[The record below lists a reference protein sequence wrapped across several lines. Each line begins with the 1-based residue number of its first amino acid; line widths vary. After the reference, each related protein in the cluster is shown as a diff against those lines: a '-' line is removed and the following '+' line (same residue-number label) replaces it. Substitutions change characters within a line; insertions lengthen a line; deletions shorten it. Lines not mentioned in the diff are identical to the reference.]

1 MTTAPLP
8 VDGAVDG
15 RNLRAARSRDAV
27 VHAILSLYAEGELRP
42 GAAAIAAR
50 AGVSQSSVFR
60 HFKDIEALVQA
71 AVEAQWEL
79 QHDRFAPPAGSGTR
93 EERVAAMVEQRLAL
107 HDAVGNASRAAR
119 VNFPE
124 SPTLQRML
132 RLRRALLRDQVAE
145 QFAQELGRRDAIIR
159 DVLLD
164 ALDAACGLEQLE
176 YLRVDRELTR
186 EQARDVVSVT
196 LRALL
201 RKGT

>member
-1 MTTAPLP
+1 VTSTATPI
-8 VDGAVDG
+8 DGPVDG
-15 RNLRAARSRDAV
+15 RNLRAARNRDAV
-27 VHAILSLYAEGELRP
+27 VLAILSLYAEGELRP

-79 QHDRFAPPAGSGTR
+79 QHDRFAPPPHGGSR
-93 EERVAAMVEQRLAL
+93 EERVAALVEQRLAL

-132 RLRRALLRDQVAE
+132 HLRRALLRDQVAE
-145 QFAQELGRRDAIIR
+145 QFAVELGRRDALTR
-159 DVLLD
+159 EVLLD

-176 YLRVDRELTR
+176 YLRVDRGLTR
-186 EQARDVVSVT
+186 EQARDVVT
-196 LRALL
+196 FTMRALL

>member
-1 MTTAPLP
+1 MTSVTS
-8 VDGAVDG
+8 VDG
-15 RNLRAARSRDAV
+15 RNLRAARNRDAV
-27 VHAILSLYAEGELRP
+27 VHAILSLYAEGDLRP

-79 QHDRFAPPAGSGTR
+79 QHDRFAPPPSSGTR
-93 EERVAAMVEQRLAL
+93 EERLAAMVEQRLAL

-119 VNFPE
+119 LNFPE

-145 QFAQELGRRDAIIR
+145 QFAVELGRRDALIR
-159 DVLLD
+159 DTVLD

-176 YLRVDRELTR
+176 YLRVDRGLTR
-186 EQARDVVSVT
+186 DQAGAVVGLT

-201 RKGT
+201 RKGS